1 MLNGKKDRQKIN
13 VKWKERHRQKINV
26 KWKEGQTENKC

>member
-13 VKWKERHRQKINV
+13 L
-26 KWKEGQTENKC
+26 KWKEGQTKNKCEMERSTEA